1 MGEKEI
7 EKELSEYRR
16 MVREIETVSQE
27 VSELWAQAVSAAA
40 NVTDERVQSS
50 GAHDR
55 LGESVAKYA
64 DKLNEF
70 YDDEFKAAKELRALK
85 DKIRKVEDND
95 AATVLMLLYIKG
107 ETPAEVERTL
117 SISRAT
123 FYRWK
128 ERGLELISETS

>member
-1 MGEKEI
+1 MRGEI
-7 EKELSEYRR
+7 EKELSKYRR
-16 MVREIETVSQE
+16 AVQEIEAIDQE
-27 VSELWAQAVSAAA
+27 VGELWECAVGPIA

-70 YDDEFKAAKELRALK
+70 YDAEDKAAEKLRELNE
-85 DKIRKVEDND
+85 KIREVEDND
-95 AATVLMLLYIKG
+95 AATVLTLLYIKG
-107 ETPAEVERTL
+107 QTPAEVEQTL

-128 ERGLELISETS
+128 ERGLEEISKG

>member
-16 MVREIETVSQE
+16 VVREIETVSQE

-70 YDDEFKAAKELRALK
+70 YDAEDKAAEKLRELN